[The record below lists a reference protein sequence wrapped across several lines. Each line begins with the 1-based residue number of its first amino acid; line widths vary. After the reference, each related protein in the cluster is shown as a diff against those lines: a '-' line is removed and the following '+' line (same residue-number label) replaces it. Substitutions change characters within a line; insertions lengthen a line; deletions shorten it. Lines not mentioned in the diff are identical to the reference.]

1 MEINE
6 AIGPIS
12 HAKKGTQRP
21 LKKIIKIK
29 EKNKTFEILYIF
41 FLINEEREKQ
51 HLSAGGLGEGKMLLV
66 VVVVGCRRKKKNDES
81 ARHIRDRLLFFSQQV
96 REEEEEGFLW
106 V

>member
-29 EKNKTFEILYIF
+29 EKTKLFIF
-41 FLINEEREKQ
+41 LNIF
-51 HLSAGGLGEGKMLLV
+51 
-66 VVVVGCRRKKKNDES
+66 
-81 ARHIRDRLLFFSQQV
+81 
-96 REEEEEGFLW
+96 
-106 V
+106 